1 VPGGPENWS
10 AYFQRLLIFE
20 SSGIAV
26 CKPAPDGSSF
36 KRIVNAFVDVLIAV
50 TSYSLKSSTD
60 TVFAVSE

>member
-1 VPGGPENWS
+1 MPGGPENKS

-26 CKPAPDGSSF
+26 CKPAPAGSSF

-50 TSYSLKSSTD
+50 T
-60 TVFAVSE
+60 